1 MEKISR
7 LWTTRKIFTA
17 RSNKMC
23 ERFEDAS
30 VIQTVAIVIQR
41 YFTPTTGKTLQDR
54 KEPDNDEDSF
64 VVAIIE
70 NDS

>member
-1 MEKISR
+1 
-7 LWTTRKIFTA
+7 
-17 RSNKMC
+17 MC
-23 ERFEDAS
+23 ERFEDLS
-30 VIQTVAIVIQR
+30 LIQTVAIVIQR